1 MPWSVGRVLLFGPG
15 TLPGFVLA
23 ASVLAS
29 GAAAAQSPAPGP
41 RWEIEVHGGAI
52 RATNPTDGTTA
63 VPSARSLAPNGSRPV
78 SSWYF
83 GDGASQLTQATSIRQ
98 IAPNVSLD
106 PVLQSRFV
114 RRRSSGTVGLR
125 VSRELTRR
133 FAAEL
138 TLDYNPGTLALT
150 NESASGLEA
159 ARAGFVTAWNGVFS
173 GGSFTSRTASSV
185 ATISDR
191 TGRQVMTTGTV
202 LVNLMPAARLA
213 PYVTVGAG
221 AISNRGATPRAALAG
236 DHQFALSTPPG
247 FPNPSP
253 TFRQTDSVTVRS
265 ETGSGLGLVV
275 GAGLKYAAARRWGVR
290 VDVRDILAANRH
302 RTLVDA
308 TPAPASLTPFGTL
321 TLFAF
326 NSTNT
331 APPPLVFSGAPN
343 TSTLSGPQI
352 SGFETFKGTGIEH
365 HVHVTAGL
373 FWRF

>member
-1 MPWSVGRVLLFGPG
+1 M
-15 TLPGFVLA
+15 
-23 ASVLAS
+23 
-29 GAAAAQSPAPGP
+29 Q
-41 RWEIEVHGGAI
+41 
-52 RATNPTDGTTA
+52 ATTPTDGTTA
-63 VPSARSLAPNGSRPV
+63 MPGPGSLAPNGSRPV

-83 GDGASQLTQATSIRQ
+83 GDGASQLTQTTSVRQ

-114 RRRSSGTVGLR
+114 RRRSSGTIGLR

-133 FAAEL
+133 LTAEL

-150 NESASGLEA
+150 SESASGLEA
-159 ARAGFVTAWNGVFS
+159 ARAGFVSAWNGVFS
-173 GGSFTSRTASSV
+173 GGLFASRTVSSV

-202 LVNLMPAARLA
+202 LVSLMPAARLA

-221 AISNRGATPRAALAG
+221 AISNRGTAPSAALAG
-236 DHQFALSTPPG
+236 DYQFVLSVPG
-247 FPNPSP
+247 FPNPSS

-265 ETGSGLGLVV
+265 EVDNGLGWVV
-275 GAGLKYAAARRWGVR
+275 GAGVKYAAARRWGVR
-290 VDVRDILAANRH
+290 VDIRDILARNRL

-308 TPAPASLTPFGTL
+308 APAPASQQFGTL
-321 TLFAF
+321 TMFSF
-326 NSTNT
+326 SSINT
-331 APPPLVFSGAPN
+331 TPLPLVFSGAPN
-343 TSTLSGPQI
+343 TSTLSGPRI
-352 SGFETFKGTGIEH
+352 SGFETFNGTGIEH

>member
-1 MPWSVGRVLLFGPG
+1 M
-15 TLPGFVLA
+15 
-23 ASVLAS
+23 
-29 GAAAAQSPAPGP
+29 
-41 RWEIEVHGGAI
+41 

-63 VPSARSLAPNGSRPV
+63 APGPGSLAPNGSRPV
-78 SSWYF
+78 SSWFF
-83 GDGASQLTQATSIRQ
+83 GDGASQLTQATSVRQ

-125 VSRELTRR
+125 VSRELTRQ
-133 FAAEL
+133 FTAEL

-150 NESASGLEA
+150 SDSASGLEA

-173 GGSFTSRTASSV
+173 GGFFASRTVSSV

-191 TGRQVMTTGTV
+191 TGRQVTTTGTV
-202 LVNLMPAARLA
+202 LVNLRPAARLA
-213 PYVTVGAG
+213 PYVTVGVG
-221 AISNRGATPRAALAG
+221 ALSNRGAAPSAALAG
-236 DHQFALSTPPG
+236 DYQFVLFVPVG
-247 FPNPSP
+247 PNPSP

-265 ETGSGLGLVV
+265 DVDTGLGWVV
-275 GAGLKYAAARRWGVR
+275 GAGVKYAVARRWGVR
-290 VDVRDILAANRH
+290 VDVRDILAGHRL

-308 TPAPASLTPFGTL
+308 TPAPASQPFGTL
-321 TLFAF
+321 TMSSF
-326 NSTNT
+326 NATT
-331 APPPLVFSGAPN
+331 GATLPLVFSGAPS

-365 HVHVTAGL
+365 HVHATAGL